1 MTQAVKYFV
10 ILFASSLA
18 LPVYAQTSAVPARI
32 DASIYQRV
40 VDENLDLR
48 KEQARIDG
56 EMGILR
62 RKNASLLLDIQD
74 LERKRDQLSALVAQL
89 KTPDELNS
97 QMARLNAE
105 KVVLVREIERLRESL
120 AANAAPVTNAPTVSI
135 SPAPSSDLFR
145 KLERENADLRQDMAK
160 ARAAGMNESVAK
172 EIAQKSE
179 STLKDEVA
187 RLTAQYKETAAE
199 LESLRRRETGLKRAM
214 TEQAKKAFDAEQ
226 AKNKALDAQAKKDE
240 EAREATHKAVE
251 ADAALQKLKARTAPP
266 ENSATQQGSKA
277 PAASDLMAAA
287 QKSLLAGRIKDA
299 EKLYLQAFKSEPRNA
314 SISYNLGVL
323 YGDYLKDYEKAA
335 KYYRNYLALA
345 PKAADA
351 DVVRSW
357 LIDMTAKAKW

>member
-1 MTQAVKYFV
+1 VTQAVKYFV
-10 ILFASSLA
+10 ILFAFSLS
-18 LPVYAQTSAVPARI
+18 LPVYAQTSAVPAHI

-89 KTPDELNS
+89 KTPDELTS

-120 AANAAPVTNAPTVSI
+120 AANAPPMTNTPVVSVT
-135 SPAPSSDLFR
+135 PAPNSDLFR

-160 ARAAGMNESVAK
+160 ARAAGINESVAK
-172 EIAQKSE
+172 EIVQKSE
-179 STLKDEVA
+179 IALKAEVA
-187 RLTAQYKETAAE
+187 RLTAQYKDTAAE

-226 AKNKALDAQAKKDE
+226 ARNKALDAQVKKDE
-240 EAREATHKAVE
+240 EAREAKHKAIE
-251 ADAALQKLKARTAPP
+251 ADAALEKLKAQTAPP
-266 ENSATQQGSKA
+266 ENSATQSSNA
-277 PAASDLMAAA
+277 PTVSDLMAAA
-287 QKSLLAGRIKDA
+287 QKSLLTGQIRDA
-299 EKLYLQAFKSEPRNA
+299 EKLYLQAYKSEPRNA

-345 PKAADA
+345 PKAVDA

>member
-1 MTQAVKYFV
+1 
-10 ILFASSLA
+10 
-18 LPVYAQTSAVPARI
+18 
-32 DASIYQRV
+32 
-40 VDENLDLR
+40 
-48 KEQARIDG
+48 
-56 EMGILR
+56 
-62 RKNASLLLDIQD
+62 
-74 LERKRDQLSALVAQL
+74 
-89 KTPDELNS
+89 
-97 QMARLNAE
+97 
-105 KVVLVREIERLRESL
+105 
-120 AANAAPVTNAPTVSI
+120 
-135 SPAPSSDLFR
+135 
-145 KLERENADLRQDMAK
+145 MAK